1 MRSKTVLW
9 QLEEIPIL
17 LQYLYM
23 SEDHNIVINNGLT
36 DMQIRIDD
44 NMDVWCKNLS
54 FPHVP
59 ELRYS
64 DHLSPEGCLDTIW
77 ILRQM
82 PAVEFPER
90 FTSRWE
96 EIKEI
101 TLANM
106 ALNKDWNK
114 T

>member
-23 SEDHNIVINNGLT
+23 SEAHNVVVNNGLT
-36 DMQIRIDD
+36 DMRIRMDENLD
-44 NMDVWCKNLS
+44 AWCHNMS
-54 FPHVP
+54 FPQVP
-59 ELRYS
+59 ELRWNE
-64 DHLSPEGCLDTIW
+64 HLTPEGCLDIIW
-77 ILRQM
+77 MLQQT

-90 FTSRWE
+90 FASRWD
-96 EIKEI
+96 EIREI
-101 TLANM
+101 TLANL
-106 ALNKDWNK
+106 ALNRDK